1 MSKNARQNDT
11 MTLAWLDP
19 RDLPRAPTVRGPL
32 LALLG
37 VALGLASLATGCGD
51 PCDAADVRARLAA
64 AVAGDVVT
72 LPACRLEV
80 SLEVPAGV
88 TVRGTDG
95 SHLVGPTDGPAVT
108 LDTGAVGPAA
118 LEDVTI
124 TARHT
129 GVLVRGEADARLE
142 TVTVEAES
150 GVALRLEAAGTTRI
164 LDATLRGTV
173 TEANRDESRWLSVTA
188 SDAPTHGLVASRGTL
203 VIERSRIEGFA
214 WLAAALGTGT
224 GAGPDPLDVTIRAST
239 LGHGLGV
246 GVATRARTF
255 TLEDTAVEDVWTGV
269 RGWPSYGVFVE
280 SGAITSSRLAL
291 RRCDA
296 YGLVQIAGEAMH
308 TAPTITTTGDVG
320 VWLGEDVTATIAGP
334 GARIEDTAF
343 SALTAVDATRVT
355 LRDVDIASVRSVRR
369 TVLVRGG
376 IEIGDGIELVG
387 SAFSLSNVSITGAE
401 RLGLLVDASASF
413 SASDLSGVTVTSEGA
428 GLGAI
433 LGSVDRVAEEAAP
446 STAMPGWDTG
456 ITRAGAAIANDP
468 AFTGSLAAIVAPA
481 PPSTGNVL
489 GVIAPMY

>member
-1 MSKNARQNDT
+1 MNVH
-11 MTLAWLDP
+11 LAIG
-19 RDLPRAPTVRGPL
+19 AA
-32 LALLG
+32 LAC
-37 VALGLASLATGCGD
+37 LAYGCGD
-51 PCDAADVRARLAA
+51 PCDAADVRARLSAA
-64 AVAGDVVT
+64 TSGDVVT

-80 SLEVPAGV
+80 ALEVPAGV
-88 TVRGTDG
+88 TLRGTG
-95 SHLVGPTDGPAVT
+95 ASELVGPGDGPAVT
-108 LDTGAVGPAA
+108 LGTGAGSPTI

-124 TARHT
+124 HSHHTAVLARGEGDATIDGVTIDAQT
-129 GVLVRGEADARLE
+129 GVG
-142 TVTVEAES
+142 
-150 GVALRLEAAGTTRI
+150 LRLEAGGTTHV
-164 LDATLRGTV
+164 LDSTVRGTV
-173 TEANRDESRWLSVTA
+173 TEANRDESRWLSVT
-188 SDAPTHGLVASRGTL
+188 SSEAPTHGLLASRGTL
-203 VIERSRIEGFA
+203 VLERSRIEGFA

-224 GAGPDPLDVTIRAST
+224 EAGPDPVDVTIREST
-239 LGHGLGV
+239 VGHGLGV
-246 GVATRARTF
+246 GIATRARTF

-280 SGAITSSRLAL
+280 TGAITSSRLAL
-291 RRCDA
+291 SRCDA

-355 LRDVDIASVRSVRR
+355 LRDVEITSVRSVRR
-369 TVLVRGG
+369 TVLVRGS

-387 SAFSLSNVSITGAE
+387 SAFSLSNVSISGAE
-401 RLGLLVDASASF
+401 RLGLLLDASATF
-413 SASDLSGVTVTSEGA
+413 TAADLSGVTVTSEGA

-433 LGSVDRVAEEAAP
+433 LGSVDRVAEEASP
-446 STAMPGWDTG
+446 SAAVPGWDTG